1 MFPIII
7 NRTKLTRNPTK
18 YKVNF
23 AKTERCKKSSIP
35 NLQRMLNEHELGR
48 ELQLKIYLVIH
59 VTSELCFTYF
69 ISWYLLTT

>member
-23 AKTERCKKSSIP
+23 AKNERYKKSSIP

-48 ELQLKIYLVIH
+48 ELQLKI
-59 VTSELCFTYF
+59 
-69 ISWYLLTT
+69 